1 MWGKLFR
8 RTVELVRCTSSCED
22 RFLILG
28 INQDSELCQLL
39 SNISRF
45 RRGCV
50 LSVQVDLVTTQQ
62 PSLATPLTQSRVR
75 RLVLV
80 DQYINIVFSSM
91 HFYHLICHAPP
102 RCNSACDTLPLSGLD
117 KACRYIQDSIVQVQH
132 ITDTRCGSGN
142 SLM

>member
-102 RCNSACDTLPLSGLD
+102 RCNSACDTYCLYQGLTKHAD
-117 KACRYIQDSIVQVQH
+117 IFRIVQYKYSTLQIRDVVQG
-132 ITDTRCGSGN
+132 IP
-142 SLM
+142 